1 MITYESDP
9 LNFLA
14 ALGTAALMTV
24 FGLYLG
30 VKLLLRLGQW
40 LGR

>member
-14 ALGTAALMTV
+14 ALGTAAVMTV
-24 FGLYLG
+24 LGLYLG
-30 VKLLLRLGQW
+30 VKLLLQIRQW
-40 LGR
+40 W